1 MLALQDQWIWDFWLF
16 NQGTLDE
23 PFWHVWFLQAD
34 KSLGDENLRHW
45 NVSHGHATS
54 RDLKQWTHLG
64 TSFAPAPRPACSSAP
79 SKEAIKTCR
88 SPWLR
93 HSKAIYS

>member
-16 NQGTLDE
+16 NQGTPDE
-23 PFWHVWFLQAD
+23 PFWHAWFLQAD

-64 TSFAPAPRPACSSAP
+64 TSFAPAPGPAWGKPGVRRPVMMAVFPARFRY
-79 SKEAIKTCR
+79 ATAAR
-88 SPWLR
+88 
-93 HSKAIYS
+93 